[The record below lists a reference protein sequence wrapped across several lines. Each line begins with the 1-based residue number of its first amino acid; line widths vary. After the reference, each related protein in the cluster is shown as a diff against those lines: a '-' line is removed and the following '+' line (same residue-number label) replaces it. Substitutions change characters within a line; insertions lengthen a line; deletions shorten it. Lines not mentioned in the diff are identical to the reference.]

1 MKIKIN
7 KSVAVGEIKAPPS
20 KSYAHRLLIGAALA
34 NGESKIDGII
44 DSDDMRATLSC
55 ISSLGVKYEKRGEEV
70 SFFGGELTK
79 THRTFSANES
89 GSTLR
94 FFIPVALALG
104 DSATFIGTERL
115 ISRGIEVYE
124 EIFEKQGIT
133 VKKSKTEI
141 ELNGRLRADT
151 FYVRGNVSSQ
161 FISGLIFALPLL
173 DGDSKIVITTELES
187 ESYVDITIDAVN
199 QLGIEITR
207 KENEIFVKGNQ
218 KYTPKNLSVEAD
230 ASNAAFLDAFNILDG
245 DVSVLGL
252 NDKTLQPDYIYKS
265 YFERI
270 NDTVPTL
277 SLASCPDLGPITF
290 ALAALKNGAHFVG
303 TKRLKIKESDRASAM
318 ARELEAL
325 GGRVTVNENDVIVSK
340 IEGIRENQTL
350 ICHNDHRIAM
360 SLACVL
366 STVGGTLDGCEC
378 VKKSYPH
385 FFDDL
390 RQLGIDWEEII

>member
-55 ISSLGVKYEKRGEEV
+55 ISSLGVKYEKKGEEV
-70 SFFGGELTK
+70 SFFGGELVSS
-79 THRTFSANES
+79 HRTFSANES

-94 FFIPVALALG
+94 FFIPIALALG
-104 DSATFIGTERL
+104 DCATFIGTERL

-141 ELNGRLRADT
+141 KLNGKLKADT

-187 ESYVDITIDAVN
+187 EAYVDITIDAVN

-207 KENEIFVKGNQ
+207 KENEIFIKGNQ
-218 KYTPKNLSVEAD
+218 KYTPKNLNVEAD
-230 ASNAAFLDAFNILDG
+230 ASNAAFLDAFNILGG

-252 NDKTLQPDYIYKS
+252 NHKTLQPDYIYKS
-265 YFERI
+265 YFEMI

-277 SLASCPDLGPITF
+277 SLASCPDLGPIAF

-303 TKRLKIKESDRASAM
+303 TKRLRIKESDRASAM

-325 GGRVTVNENDVIVSK
+325 GGKVTVNENDVAVSK
-340 IEGIRENQTL
+340 IENIKENQTL
-350 ICHNDHRIAM
+350 LCHNDHRIAM

>member
-7 KSVAVGEIKAPPS
+7 KSLAVGEIKAPPS
-20 KSYAHRLLIGAALA
+20 KSYAHRLLIAAALA
-34 NGESKIDGII
+34 KGECKIDGII

-55 ISSLGVKYEKRGEEV
+55 ISSLGVKYEKKGEEV
-70 SFFGGELTK
+70 SFFGGELVSF
-79 THRTFSANES
+79 HRVFSANES

-94 FFIPVALALG
+94 FFIPIALALG

-133 VKKSKTEI
+133 VKKSNTEI
-141 ELNGRLRADT
+141 ELNGKLKADT
-151 FYVRGNVSSQ
+151 FYVKGNVSSQ

-187 ESYVDITIDAVN
+187 EAYVDITIDAVK
-199 QLGIEITR
+199 QFGIEISR
-207 KENEIFVKGNQ
+207 KENEIFIKGNQ
-218 KYTPKNLSVEAD
+218 KYAPKNLSVEAD
-230 ASNAAFLDAFNILDG
+230 ASNAAFLDAFNILGG

-265 YFERI
+265 YFEKI
-270 NDTVPTL
+270 NNGTPTL
-277 SLASCPDLGPITF
+277 SLASCPDLGPIAF

-325 GGRVTVNENDVIVSK
+325 GGKVTVNENDVTVSK

-350 ICHNDHRIAM
+350 LCHNDHRIAM